1 MFTSLLRD
9 EPQVSPV
16 QRGMAQFRGYL
27 GEVRDILMRGSGLRG
42 ARARRTRAVLGHA
55 LAFPTWVSLVREQ
68 ELAEADAVA
77 LMCRLVRDAA

>member
-1 MFTSLLRD
+1 
-9 EPQVSPV
+9 
-16 QRGMAQFRGYL
+16 
-27 GEVRDILMRGSGLRG
+27 
-42 ARARRTRAVLGHA
+42 VLGHA